1 MIKWT
6 NIETLMKTLQSYSCM
21 EINVVKV
28 RFSMRYSS
36 RTLSNKKFINHSLQ
50 LLNTNCLSFPGYEW
64 KHFIIRQKIFE
75 IPPFF
80 QTRPEDLGKN
90 VHACSLRFSALKAGA
105 AFLRLLINRNWKLLN
120 NKNYYNVIKFFLQ
133 MAFVT

>member
-1 MIKWT
+1 
-6 NIETLMKTLQSYSCM
+6 MKPLQSYSCM

-28 RFSMRYSS
+28 RFNMRYSS

-50 LLNTNCLSFPGYEW
+50 LLNTNCLFFPGYEW
-64 KHFIIRQKIFE
+64 THFMIRQKIFE

-80 QTRPEDLGKN
+80 QTRPGDLGKN
-90 VHACSLRFSALKAGA
+90 VHACSLRFSALKACA

-120 NKNYYNVIKFFLQ
+120 NKNY
-133 MAFVT
+133 

>member
-1 MIKWT
+1 MELRLATKVIKWT

-36 RTLSNKKFINHSLQ
+36 RTFSNKKFINHSLQ
-50 LLNTNCLSFPGYEW
+50 LLNTNCLFFPGYEW
-64 KHFIIRQKIFE
+64 THFMIRQKIFE

-80 QTRPEDLGKN
+80 QTRPGDLGKN
-90 VHACSLRFSALKAGA
+90 AHACTLRFSAPEGWRRIS
-105 AFLRLLINRNWKLLN
+105 AFTN
-120 NKNYYNVIKFFLQ
+120 
-133 MAFVT
+133 

>member
-1 MIKWT
+1 
-6 NIETLMKTLQSYSCM
+6 MKPLQSYSCM

-28 RFSMRYSS
+28 RFNMRYSS

-64 KHFIIRQKIFE
+64 TQFIIRQKIFE